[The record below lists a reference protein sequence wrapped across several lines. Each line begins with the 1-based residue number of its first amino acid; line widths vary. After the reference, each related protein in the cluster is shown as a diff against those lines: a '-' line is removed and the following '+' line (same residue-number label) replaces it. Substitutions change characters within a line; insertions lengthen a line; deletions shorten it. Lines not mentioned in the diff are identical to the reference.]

1 MGLNI
6 SATSLVSSIAG
17 KPAFSAVV
25 VIAVLMVFPLH
36 VMWTAGYV
44 ARREAHCM
52 TFVRWLASPHGE
64 MVDKWKT
71 Q

>member
-1 MGLNI
+1 
-6 SATSLVSSIAG
+6 
-17 KPAFSAVV
+17 